1 MEGGRYVYECRIR
14 DRYSLIMLTAKN
26 SFFRAVEENLMEEL
40 FISLE
45 KELRNSLEIVMKQPR
60 A

>member
-1 MEGGRYVYECRIR
+1 MYECRIR